1 MAVSDQNQNSD
12 MIARIGGIGEE
23 GWLGWSI
30 LVVRYLIFN
39 LNHSDYNTFDS
50 LFQCPI
56 NRVLD
61 ISIKPPRHIMIYL
74 VIHFWQGGGGR
85 RVNISA
91 SRTSYSASC
100 IYCLLSF
107 TFFLPNG
114 PCYFFK
120 PSHIYNLLMKDVT
133 RMPFMWTIKKSKVL
147 KFLLK

>member
-74 VIHFWQGGGGR
+74 VIHFWQGGGR
-85 RVNISA
+85 RVNIS
-91 SRTSYSASC
+91 RLPYLLF
-100 IYCLLSF
+100 CLLYILSLVSHLF
-107 TFFLPNG
+107 STKWAML
-114 PCYFFK
+114 FFK